1 MIPLYILGL
10 LQRFGPQ
17 HGYQIKKT
25 IAEQLSD
32 FTQIKLPTIY
42 YHLEKMKEDGLLN
55 ASSEQ
60 PGGRPRKTVYAIT
73 ERGIDRF
80 QSMLTGLLDFSY
92 RPSFASDS
100 VFYFSD
106 CLDLSD
112 IVKGL
117 EAYACNLR
125 KAIGSIQV
133 HRKET
138 LAFVPAE
145 VTAMVNII
153 FSHHERHY
161 QAELDWAIDALRGL
175 DKGGNSNG
183 EAKSY

>member
-25 IAEQLSD
+25 MAEELSD
-32 FTQIKLPTIY
+32 FTQIKLPAIY
-42 YHLEKMKEDGLLN
+42 YHLGKMKNDDLLS
-55 ASSEQ
+55 AGSGQ
-60 PGGRPRKTVYAIT
+60 PGEGPRKTVYAIT
-73 ERGIDRF
+73 PKGIDSF
-80 QSMLTGLLDFSY
+80 QSMLAGLLDFSY
-92 RPSFASDS
+92 RPSFPSDS

-112 IVKGL
+112 IANGL
-117 EAYACNLR
+117 EAYADNLR
-125 KAIGSIQV
+125 KTIGSIQM

-145 VTAMVNII
+145 VTTMVNII

-161 QAELDWAIDALRGL
+161 QAELDWATEALSRLDRGGAS
-175 DKGGNSNG
+175 DGKAKGH
-183 EAKSY
+183 